1 MNYFLVIDIIKLD
14 WIVFNFFPSFLLKQ
28 LVNQIW
34 PKQDG
39 EQKLIDS
46 CGKKEFV
53 NFEVANESLQ
63 QEDVV

>member
-1 MNYFLVIDIIKLD
+1 MKRKRRK
-14 WIVFNFFPSFLLKQ
+14 KQ